1 MKKQTKLEILG
12 ISAMYVLVF
21 LLFMV
26 AIVNGCNAQSY
37 QHAVPSINKDTL
49 YLKKGDMQDVF
60 ISAWDRYEDCP
71 VIFICDSITHHR
83 KRYLDNILSYQEES
97 LYLLYELQQ

>member
-12 ISAMYVLVF
+12 ISAIYVLVF

-26 AIVNGCNAQSY
+26 AVVNGCNAQSY

-49 YLKKGDMQDVF
+49 YLKKGDMQNVF
-60 ISAWDRYEDCP
+60 ISVWDEYEKCP
-71 VIFICDSITHHR
+71 IIFICDSIDEHR
-83 KRYLDNILSYQEES
+83 KRYLDNILAYKKES
-97 LYLLYELQQ
+97 LYLLNELQ